1 MTRNREISRYL
12 KDFGA
17 ALRRLRE
24 KRGWSLEAAEENGF
38 HDWKYLQR
46 IESGRNITL
55 ATLTKLADLYDLE
68 PWELLKFV
76 KK

>member
-1 MTRNREISRYL
+1 VKTDKENQRYYKEL
-12 KDFGA
+12 GA
-17 ALRRLRE
+17 FLRKLRE
-24 KRGWSLEAAEENGF
+24 KKGWSLEHTEEKGF

-55 ATLTKLADLYDLE
+55 ATLIKLGELYGME
-68 PWELLKFV
+68 PWELLKGI